1 MAFMDAADVL
11 CWVLFLLPCV
21 QGVEYVASLQ
31 VLLG

>member
-1 MAFMDAADVL
+1 MDFIDAADVL
-11 CWVLFLLPCV
+11 CCVLFLRPWV